1 LLARPRL
8 DHPAMSAAND
18 DDPYLAA
25 REIELDRTL
34 DAIARELPPL
44 TIHQKIILAR
54 EIEAFADRLPSP
66 RYPDNW

>member
-1 LLARPRL
+1 MSGASDDRDPFLAV
-8 DHPAMSAAND
+8 
-18 DDPYLAA
+18 

-66 RYPDNW
+66 RYSDNW